1 MQVTK
6 TTDNLGF
13 MDNSAKQAPSAAYSP
28 PPFPG
33 KETAN
38 YPSQI
43 DGTNIPALSLVNLTK
58 RFEDHVAVNN
68 LSLDIPSGSFYG
80 IVGPNGAGKSTAI
93 SMATGLLR
101 PDNGTAY
108 VCGHNIWSTQ
118 QFAAKAQFGLLA
130 DGLPVFDRLTGREY
144 LNYLG
149 AIREIPSETVRKR
162 SDELLDVL
170 ELRDAENKFIVDYSA
185 GMTKKILLAGALLHR
200 PRLLVLDEPLEAVDP
215 VSAQII
221 RQILTHFVR
230 GGGTVVISSHVMEL
244 VEGICDHVAIIANG
258 EVLRAGSLED
268 VRQGRKLT
276 DVFVELVGGGTL
288 DDSSLSWL
296 SESEDP
302 NA

>member
-1 MQVTK
+1 MPPLVGQGVL
-6 TTDNLGF
+6 DAGAFLLEL
-13 MDNSAKQAPSAAYSP
+13 AY
-28 PPFPG
+28 
-33 KETAN
+33 TAVELEQ
-38 YPSQI
+38 PHRSHQRRDERPRDRGEQHGHSQWQ
-43 DGTNIPALSLVNLTK
+43 GT
-58 RFEDHVAVNN
+58 
-68 LSLDIPSGSFYG
+68 
-80 IVGPNGAGKSTAI
+80 TAI

-170 ELRDAENKFIVDYSA
+170 ELREAENKFIVDYSA

-258 EVLRAGSLED
+258 EVLRAGSLDD

-288 DDSSLSWL
+288 DNSSLSWL